1 MNDVYQAMANS
12 SVGNKVFSA
21 MNLPIPVILE
31 RYDPEQSSFISGTV
45 AVGAAPG
52 GKALDTVFALLKQ
65 APEAQAM
72 RLEGL
77 AADEELAGAAA
88 NAGISAEAYT
98 PDREDSQRFKGLI
111 LDATGVRNTAELR
124 ALWDF
129 FHPLIRKME
138 KCGRVLVLGRTPENC
153 ERDQHIAQRA
163 LEGFVRSVAKEAK
176 KGTTANLVYADEGGE
191 DQLASPLH
199 FFLSPKSAYVSGQ
212 PVRVGNAS
220 FSTEGFDWK
229 QPLKGRTALVTGA
242 ARGIGA
248 SIAQVLARDG
258 ARVLVLDIP
267 PMADELRQ
275 VADRIG
281 GVALE
286 ADITADDAP
295 ATISKAA
302 GENGGLDVLVHNAG
316 VTRDKTLGGMPEK
329 FWDMVLGI
337 NIMAPERIN
346 EKLLADGTI
355 NEGGSIVGVSS
366 IAGIAGNMGQTNYGT
381 SKAAVI
387 GMVQSM
393 APQLKEKGITI
404 NAVAPGFI
412 ETQMTAAIPFAI
424 RQAGRRMNSMN
435 QGGQPVD
442 VAEAIAFFSSP
453 ASAGVTGNVMRVCGQ
468 SLIGA

>member
-1 MNDVYQAMANS
+1 MNDVYQALANS
-12 SVGNKVFSA
+12 TVGNKLFSA

-31 RYDPEQSSFISGTV
+31 RHDPEHSSFLRGRV
-45 AVGAAPG
+45 LVGAAPG
-52 GKALDTVFALLKQ
+52 GGALEPLFELLGH
-65 APEAQAM
+65 APEAEAM
-72 RLEGL
+72 RVNGL
-77 AADEELAGAAA
+77 AGDDLVQQAAQKT
-88 NAGISAEAYT
+88 GTSVEGYT
-98 PDREDSQRFKGLI
+98 PDREDRQRFKALVF
-111 LDATGVRNTAELR
+111 DATGISSSTELR
-124 ALWDF
+124 ALWEF
-129 FHPLIRKME
+129 FHPVIRKME
-138 KCGRVLVLGRTPENC
+138 SCGRVVVIGRTPENC
-153 ERDQHIAQRA
+153 ERSQRIAQRG

-176 KGTTANLVYADEGGE
+176 KGTTANLIHVDEGAE
-191 DQLASPLH
+191 KQLPSALH
-199 FFLSPKSAYVSGQ
+199 FFLSPRSAYVSGQ
-212 PVRVGNAS
+212 PVRVSAAD
-220 FSTEGFDWK
+220 FDPAGFDWK

-248 SIAQVLARDG
+248 AIAEVLARDG
-258 ARVLVLDIP
+258 ARVMVLDIP
-267 PMADELRQ
+267 PMATELRE

-295 ATISKAA
+295 EQISKAA
-302 GENGGLDVLVHNAG
+302 QQEGGLDIVVHNAG

-329 FWDMVLGI
+329 FWDMALGI
-337 NIMAPERIN
+337 NIVAPERIN
-346 EKLLADGTI
+346 DQLLSDGSLKD
-355 NEGGSIVGVSS
+355 GGRIIGISS
-366 IAGIAGNMGQTNYGT
+366 IAGIAGNMGQTNYGA

-393 APQLKEKGITI
+393 APEVAERGITV

-442 VAEAIAFFSSP
+442 VAEAIAFFASP
-453 ASAGVTGNVMRVCGQ
+453 ASQGVTGNVLRVCGQ

>member
-1 MNDVYQAMANS
+1 MNDVYQALANS
-12 SVGNKVFSA
+12 TVGNKLFSA

-31 RYDPEQSSFISGTV
+31 RYDPEQTSFIRGRV
-45 AVGAAPG
+45 LVGAASG
-52 GKALDTVFALLKQ
+52 SNALGPVFEMLAQ
-65 APEAQAM
+65 APEAEAV

-77 AADEELAGAAA
+77 GGDSVVQQAAQQAGT
-88 NAGISAEAYT
+88 SVESYT
-98 PDREDSQRFKGLI
+98 PDREDKQRFKALVF
-111 LDATGVRNTAELR
+111 DATGISSTAELR
-124 ALWDF
+124 QLWEY
-129 FHPLIRKME
+129 FHPVIRKME
-138 KCGRVLVLGRTPENC
+138 QCGRVVVIGRTPETC
-153 ERDQHIAQRA
+153 DRARRIAQRG

-176 KGTTANLVYADEGGE
+176 KGTTANLIHVDEGAE
-191 DQLASPLH
+191 KQLHSPLH
-199 FFLSPKSAYVSGQ
+199 FFLSPRSAYVSGQ
-212 PVRVGNAS
+212 PVRAGAAD
-220 FSTEGFDWK
+220 FDPAGFDWK

-248 SIAQVLARDG
+248 AIAEVLARDG
-258 ARVLVLDIP
+258 ARVMVLDIP
-267 PMADELRQ
+267 PMASELKE
-275 VADRIG
+275 VANRIG

-286 ADITADDAP
+286 SDITADDAP
-295 ATISKAA
+295 EQISKAA
-302 GENGGLDVLVHNAG
+302 QQEGGLDIVVHNAG

-346 EKLLADGTI
+346 DQLLADGSLK
-355 NEGGSIVGVSS
+355 EGGRIIGISS
-366 IAGIAGNMGQTNYGT
+366 IAGIAGNMGQTNYGA

-393 APQLKEKGITI
+393 APELARRNITI

-442 VAEAIAFFSSP
+442 VAEAIAFFASP
-453 ASAGVTGNVMRVCGQ
+453 ASQGLTGNVLRVCGQ